1 MSRHSKLFFDFDA
14 ALAHLQDEAA
24 ALSPAALSA
33 LSGASPSDLAT
44 FRQVLSRLPV
54 SRRRRASQMLIEL
67 AEENLEL
74 DFNAL
79 FRSLLDDGD
88 AEVRAY
94 GIAGLWEDEDP
105 ALAKT
110 FMGLLRNDPAAGVR
124 AEAADALGRFVLL
137 VEYGRIKS
145 TQAEL
150 IHDALLATFHND
162 AEEIGVRCRAVESLA
177 YSSQPGVRDVIATAY
192 ADDDPRMCA
201 SAVLAMGRSADAY
214 WRHRVEDE
222 LESPEPCIRFE
233 AARAAGELED
243 RDAVPRLIELLDDA
257 DREVA
262 SAAITALG
270 QIGGKSARQA
280 LARAATS
287 DDEMLS
293 TLADEALQEL
303 EFAGDADLVLMDV
316 EGDTP
321 ETVGEDEE

>member
-1 MSRHSKLFFDFDA
+1 
-14 ALAHLQDEAA
+14 LAHLQDEAA

-105 ALAKT
+105 ALAKM
-110 FMGLLRNDPAAGVR
+110 FVGFLRDDPDAGVR
-124 AEAADALGRFVLL
+124 AEAANALGRFVLL
-137 VEYGRIKS
+137 AEYGRIKS

-150 IHDALLATFHND
+150 ICDALLAVFRDT
-162 AEEIGVRCRAVESLA
+162 AEDIGVRCRAVESLA
-177 YSSQPGVRDVIATAY
+177 YSSQPVVHEVITTAY
-192 ADDDPRMCA
+192 ADDDARMCA

-214 WRHRVEDE
+214 WCHRVEDE
-222 LESPEPCIRFE
+222 LESPEPRMRFE

-243 RDAVPRLIELLDDA
+243 RAAVPRLIELLDDA

-270 QIGGKSARQA
+270 QIGGKSAQRA
-280 LARAATS
+280 LTRAAAS

-293 TLADEALQEL
+293 ALADEALQEL
-303 EFAGDADLVLMDV
+303 EFAGDADLMLMNV
-316 EGDTP
+316 ED
-321 ETVGEDEE
+321 ETLETAGEDEE